1 MTGKFA
7 IALALVAAMWAGAVD
22 AQQPQRSSPA
32 ADPCAAPRVVG
43 RTVDD
48 SSTPCWPRLRMPPQ
62 GAPNVLLIMTDD
74 VGFGASSTFGGPIPT
89 PVLDTLAE
97 RGLRYSQFHTTGI
110 CSPTRAS
117 LMTGRNHNRV
127 EMGGVIE
134 RSTAYEGYTSIMPR
148 SAGALPRILRDAG
161 YRTYALG
168 KWHLTPSWESGPT
181 GPYDRWPTGVGFERF
196 YGFLPGDT
204 NQWAPALYDGVT
216 PVEYTRENTLL
227 DTELADRAISWI
239 RDGEAASPGRPFFMY
254 LSLGTAHS
262 PHHAPADWIERFH
275 GQFDAGWDAMRDATL
290 RRQIALGVVPANT
303 RLSARPR
310 EIPAWRSLSSQQRR
324 VFARQMEVYAA
335 ALAFAD
341 HEIGRVIAEL
351 QARGQLDNTLVIFIQ
366 GDNGASAEGGLNGG
380 TNENIA
386 LNGLNEPISAMEA
399 RLADWGGPN
408 TAPHFSFGWAH
419 ALNAPYPWVKQL
431 SSHLGATRN
440 GLVMS
445 WPARIPQGQVRQQF
459 HHVIDIM
466 PTVLALTGVAPP
478 DTIDGVPQI
487 SIDGVS
493 MAYSFDNANAP
504 GQRRTQMFRVWD
516 NLAIYHDGWMASTT
530 PHVFPWDLM
539 STAPARVNGRAWEL
553 YNLNTDP
560 SQSRNIARRHP
571 QQLARLQEL
580 FWAEAAANNALPIHR
595 NEGVAGRPSW
605 IAGRTTFEYRDG
617 LTRLP
622 SASAPNTINR
632 SFRITALIDT
642 SSEDTNGV
650 IVTHGGRFGGYALYL
665 ERGRLRFSYN
675 YAGMAIT
682 TIDGG
687 PVRAGAGHRV
697 ELQFSYD
704 GGGLGRGADVSLA
717 IDGVD
722 TGRGRL
728 ERTMPRFYSL
738 DETFDVGADTGTG
751 VIDAYPLTGKNFMLD
766 VVTISVAER

>member
-1 MTGKFA
+1 MSGKFA
-7 IALALVAAMWAGAVD
+7 AALVLAVAILAGVAD
-22 AQQPQRSSPA
+22 AQHAQPPSPA
-32 ADPCAAPRVVG
+32 EDACAAPRVVG
-43 RTVDD
+43 RTVED
-48 SSTPCWPRLRMPPQ
+48 SSTPCWPRLRTPPQ

-89 PVLDTLAE
+89 PVLDALAE

-181 GPYDRWPTGVGFERF
+181 GPFDRWPTGVGFEHF
-196 YGFLPGDT
+196 FGFLPGDT

-216 PVEYTRENTLL
+216 PVEHARENTLL
-227 DTELADRAISWI
+227 DTALADRAISWI
-239 RDGEAASPGRPFFMY
+239 RDGEAASPHRPFFMY

-262 PHHAPADWIERFH
+262 PHHAPGDWIARFR
-275 GQFDAGWDAMRDATL
+275 GRFDAGWDAMRDATL
-290 RRQIALGVVPANT
+290 QRQIALGVVPANT

-310 EIPAWRSLSSQQRR
+310 EIPAWGSLTGRQRR
-324 VFARQMEVYAA
+324 VFARQMETYAA

-351 QARGQLDNTLVIFIQ
+351 EARGQLDNTLVIFIQ

-386 LNGLNEPISAMEA
+386 LNGLDEPVSAMER
-399 RLADWGGPN
+399 RLEDWGGPR

-445 WPARIPQGQVRQQF
+445 WPARIPRGQVRAQF

-466 PTVLALTGVAPP
+466 PTVLALTGVTAPEA
-478 DTIDGVPQI
+478 IDGVAQM
-487 SIDGVS
+487 SIDGLS
-493 MAYSFDNANAP
+493 MAYSFDDANAP
-504 GQRRTQMFRVWD
+504 SRRRTQMFRVWD
-516 NLAIYHDGWMASTT
+516 NIAIYHDGWMAATT

-539 STAPARVNGRAWEL
+539 STAPARINGRAWEL
-553 YNLNTDP
+553 YDLNNDP
-560 SQSRNIARRHP
+560 SQSRNIARRFP
-571 QQLARLQEL
+571 DRLRRLQDL
-580 FWAEAAANNALPIHR
+580 FWAEAASNNALPIHR

-605 IAGRTTFEYRDG
+605 LGARTRFEYQDG
-617 LTRLP
+617 MVRLP

-632 SFRITALIDT
+632 SFQIAATINVPTDDAG
-642 SSEDTNGV
+642 GV
-650 IVTHGGRFGGYALYL
+650 IVTHGGRFGGYALYV
-665 ERGRLRFSYN
+665 EQGRIKFSYN
-675 YAGMAIT
+675 YAGMDET
-682 TIDGG
+682 TLDGG
-687 PVRAGAGHRV
+687 PVAQGANRQI
-697 ELQFSYD
+697 ELRFDYA
-704 GGGLGRGADVSLA
+704 GGGLGRGGDLTLVV
-717 IDGVD
+717 DGAV
-722 TGRGRL
+722 TGRARL

-738 DETFDVGADTGTG
+738 DETFDVGSDTGTP
-751 VIDAYPLTGKNFMLD
+751 VTETYAQTGKTFEIATLI
-766 VVTISVAER
+766 VSVAAR